1 MGLDMYLKAK
11 TYASNNDYYQ
21 KNPEV
26 FDEVLQ
32 SLELTPDQLDPE
44 MLSMTISIPV
54 LYWRKENAIHN
65 WFVKNAQNGVD
76 DCGEYHVLREQLKEL
91 AETCQKVLDDNNKAH
106 DLLPT
111 TEGFFFGGTQYD
123 EWYFEGLQKTQ
134 SRITNYLRSPQFNNY
149 DFYYQSSW

>member
-1 MGLDMYLKAK
+1 MGLDMYLRAK

-44 MLSMTISIPV
+44 MLSMTISIPIV
-54 LYWRKENAIHN
+54 YWRKENAIHN
-65 WFVKNAQNGVD
+65 WFVLNAQNGD
-76 DCGEYHVLREQLKEL
+76 DNCGEHYVSREQLKEL
-91 AETCQKVLDDNNKAH
+91 ADTCLKVLENKELAH

-111 TEGFFFGGTQYD
+111 AEGFFFGGTDYD
-123 EWYFEGLQKTQ
+123 EWYFKGLEKTQ
-134 SRITNYLRSPQFNNY
+134 SRITKYLRSPRFKDY

>member
-1 MGLDMYLKAK
+1 MGLDMYLRAK

-44 MLSMTISIPV
+44 MLSMTISIPIV
-54 LYWRKENAIHN
+54 YWRKENAIHN
-65 WFVKNAQNGVD
+65 WFVLNAQNGED
-76 DCGEYHVLREQLKEL
+76 NCGEHYVSREQLKEL
-91 AETCQKVLDDNNKAH
+91 ADTCLEVLANKELAH

-111 TEGFFFGGTQYD
+111 ADGFFFGGTDYD
-123 EWYFEGLQKTQ
+123 EWYFKGLEKTQ
-134 SRITNYLRSPQFNNY
+134 SRITKYLRSPQFKDY

>member
-111 TEGFFFGGTQYD
+111 TEGFFFGSTQYD

-134 SRITNYLRSPQFNNY
+134 SRITNYLRSPRFNDY

>member
-1 MGLDMYLKAK
+1 MGLDMYLRAK
-11 TYASNNDYYQ
+11 TYTANNDYYQ

-32 SLELTPDQLDPE
+32 SLELTPDQLDPS
-44 MLSMTISIPV
+44 MFTMTISIPI

-65 WFVKNAQNGVD
+65 WFVKNVQD
-76 DCGEYHVLREQLKEL
+76 GEDNCQEYYVSREALQEL
-91 AETCQKVLDDNNKAH
+91 AETCQKVIVDKSLAH

-111 TEGFFFGGTQYD
+111 SEGFFFGTTDYD
-123 EWYFEGLQKTQ
+123 EWYFEGLQKTDN
-134 SRITNYLRSPQFNNY
+134 RITKLLRSPQFKEY

>member
-11 TYASNNDYYQ
+11 TYVSNNDYYK

-26 FDEVLQ
+26 YDEVLQ
-32 SLELTPDQLDPE
+32 SLELTTDQLDPE
-44 MLSMTISIPV
+44 MLDMTISIPV
-54 LYWRKENAIHN
+54 LYWRKENGIHN

-91 AETCQKVLDDNNKAH
+91 AETCLKVLNKKELAH

-134 SRITNYLRSPQFNNY
+134 ARITKYLRSPRFNDY